1 MEPPSSSN
9 DDQAR
14 HQAQYCT
21 GREASHWLVQ
31 EPRYQ
36 RMAVAALLAGWTLG
50 YAGLYYVVGLRAR
63 SPEALTALVPL
74 FVPIS
79 LLSTAYVPAGL
90 LPGWVR
96 SAAAVNPYSH
106 VVDTVRPART
116 GTLDAGQLA
125 AVTAAVA
132 LTSWPPPAASPA
144 SSTATDQP
152 RNGRYHHAT
161 ASPHQQPGRSAS
173 PCRPGHRAA

>member
-9 DDQAR
+9 DDQIR
-14 HQAQYCT
+14 YQAQDWN
-21 GREASHWLVQ
+21 GPEAGHWQVQ
-31 EPRYQ
+31 EPRYEG
-36 RMAVAALLAGWTLG
+36 MAVAGLLARWNLG

-74 FVPIS
+74 FLPIS
-79 LLSTAYVPAGL
+79 LLSTAYVPAEL

-106 VVDTVRPART
+106 VVDTVRAART
-116 GTLDAGQLA
+116 GTPDAGQLAVGLA

-132 LTSWPPPAASPA
+132 LTQLAAA
-144 SSTATDQP
+144 RRFA
-152 RNGRYHHAT
+152 GLV
-161 ASPHQQPGRSAS
+161 
-173 PCRPGHRAA
+173 HRD